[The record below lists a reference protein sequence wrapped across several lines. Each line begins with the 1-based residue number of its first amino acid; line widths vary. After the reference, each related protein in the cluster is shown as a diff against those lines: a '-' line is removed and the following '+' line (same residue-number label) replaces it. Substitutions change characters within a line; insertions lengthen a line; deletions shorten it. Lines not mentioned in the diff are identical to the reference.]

1 MALPPLAPISELER
15 RIGRSIDPGAERE
28 RAAAL
33 ISDAS
38 TLVRHEASATWVDAD
53 GELIAV
59 PDLAVTIALAA
70 ALRGWYNPAAIES
83 TQLGAVSVRY
93 ADVWLTA
100 TERDRLGSLGATG
113 FQSITMRH
121 GYGFDGPDRWGYA
134 PVAHGDNDLGAD
146 AADWFP
152 IGY

>member
-15 RIGRSIDPGAERE
+15 RIGVAIEPGAERE

-38 TLVRHEASATWVDAD
+38 TLVRHEASATWVDAQGD
-53 GELIAV
+53 LDAV
-59 PDLAVTIALAA
+59 PDLAVTITLAA

-100 TERDRLGSLGATG
+100 AERERLGSLG
-113 FQSITMRH
+113 QSGLTSLTMRH
-121 GYGFDGPDRWGYA
+121 GYGWDGPDRYGYA
-134 PVAHGDNDLGAD
+134 PVDHAPGVGGEF
-146 AADWFP
+146 ADWFP